1 VVFGLCNIDMSYA
14 YFDIETDGLEADC
27 AFKCGV
33 VYTAGENHTFIQA
46 VDMAS
51 FLAGLDE
58 SITIVSFNGLSF
70 DFARLAAQCTEA
82 GKTVA
87 ATAMAAIAV
96 SARHVDIMF
105 AFLAAHGYYASMQS
119 FAAELNL
126 TKTWSGAEA
135 AQSDDIDAIKKYCE
149 DDVTVLRQVHESAI
163 RTNRLTRNSQ
173 AGRTMRWLLPPGV
186 GPKSVAAVLAD
197 LKVAK
202 PDQSWMTNPP
212 VIPDD
217 QIGWVAAYNVTM

>member
-1 VVFGLCNIDMSYA
+1 MTYA

-33 VYTAGENHTFIQA
+33 VYTAGENHTFIQP
-46 VDMAS
+46 VDMAC

-70 DFARLAAQCTEA
+70 DFARLAAQCTQT

-87 ATAMAAIAV
+87 ATAMAALAV
-96 SARHVDIMF
+96 SGRHVDIMF

-119 FAAELNL
+119 FAAELGL
-126 TKTWSGAEA
+126 SKTWSGAEA
-135 AQSDDIDAIKKYCE
+135 AESDDIDAIKRYCE

-163 RTNRLTRNSQ
+163 RSNHLTRKSQ
-173 AGRTMRWLLPPGV
+173 AGRKMRWVLPPGV

-202 PDQSWMTNPP
+202 PEQTWMTNPP
-212 VIPDD
+212 AIPGD
-217 QIGWVAAYNVTM
+217 QMGWVAVYNITF